1 MNKQTL
7 KQLIKEEIKKALKE
21 NHQPGDVVLYKGTRY
36 IVVNDDEF
44 IITLK
49 NPKTQKTIKVN
60 YNQFKNQSIDL
71 KEIDTFRENYIMGIK
86 SMIRNNPE
94 KQLDKF
100 VSSELLRMGRER
112 LEDLTREEAQKLN
125 TNLAN
130 YKNKDTKPSP
140 TLKPLSN
147 PRDMGYKL
155 D

>member
-1 MNKQTL
+1 MKKSEL
-7 KQLIKEEIKKALKE
+7 KHLIKEEIKKALKE

-49 NPKTQKTIKVN
+49 NSKTQETIKVN
-60 YNQFKNQSIDL
+60 YNQFKNQSVDL

-86 SMIRNNPE
+86 SMVKRFG
-94 KQLDKF
+94 DKSALYI
-100 VSSELLRMGRER
+100 SSRLSDMGKER

-125 TNLAN
+125 KEISNEFGEKSTPFNTRFNL
-130 YKNKDTKPSP
+130 DPSQFG
-140 TLKPLSN
+140 S
-147 PRDMGYKL
+147 L